1 MTFPPSRPCE
11 PEPAFGELET
21 ELLRGMETTWG
32 AAMLGDNRTACDAV
46 TLAGILMVLVG
57 VTLCV
62 AVVLGNTRV
71 VLEAGMTRGG

>member
-11 PEPAFGELET
+11 PKPAFGELDT
-21 ELLRGMETTWG
+21 ELLREMGTTWG

-62 AVVLGNTRV
+62 AVVLGITRV
-71 VLEAGMTRGG
+71 VLEA